1 MILNAELQGG
11 VPDELKGAIKSF
23 HEGDGSLPE
32 SHLLLRETV
41 RVLTHLIQCSLI
53 REGEQDT
60 VRDEAGERLY
70 LRLLPWRAT
79 CHRVLDLLGEVSNGP
94 PGSAAR
100 AELKRIVSRGW
111 GIVPPVGSVPLVQ
124 GHVTH
129 ARDSPGPVAGVPDH
143 EPFIPAVPAVG
154 TLSAGR

>member
-1 MILNAELQGG
+1 MMLIAELEGG
-11 VPDELKGAIKSF
+11 VPDELRGAIKAF
-23 HEGDGSLPE
+23 HQGDGTLPD

-60 VRDEAGERLY
+60 VRDVAGERLY

-79 CHRVLDLLGEVSNGP
+79 CHRVLDLLGEVSNWP

-111 GIVPPVGSVPLVQ
+111 GVLPPVEAGAPTQ
-124 GHVTH
+124 GLVTH
-129 ARDSPGPVAGVPDH
+129 ARDSPEQGLGVKNH
-143 EPFIPAVPAVG
+143 ESSMPAVPAVG
-154 TLSAGR
+154 IPSAGR